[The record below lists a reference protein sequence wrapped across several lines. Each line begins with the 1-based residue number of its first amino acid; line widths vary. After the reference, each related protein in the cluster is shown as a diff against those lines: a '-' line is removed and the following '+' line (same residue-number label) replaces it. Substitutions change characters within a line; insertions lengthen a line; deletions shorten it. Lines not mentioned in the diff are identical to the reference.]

1 MTFSYFLLVLTPYS
15 FLIPSCY
22 LEGGLEILL
31 HSSTLLFY
39 ILLLYSLL
47 LYFLGSKTLWAAFLD
62 FLWGF
67 FCLALPKVLPERWR
81 GSWCGGVL
89 LLRASIVLH
98 GFLLFFLRITDRKK
112 FFSFLYTLGGSRG
125 HDSRLH

>member
-39 ILLLYSLL
+39 ILLLYSLV
-47 LYFLGSKTLWAAFLD
+47 LYFLGFKTLWAAFLD

-67 FCLALPKVLPERWR
+67 FVWHYQKFYRR
-81 GSWCGGVL
+81 DGGAAGVG
-89 LLRASIVLH
+89 A
-98 GFLLFFLRITDRKK
+98 FCF
-112 FFSFLYTLGGSRG
+112 
-125 HDSRLH
+125 